1 MTAAQPPADVRRSS
15 QFFTIHLEDSMKKTW
30 LFESS
35 WATRA
40 LWAVLV
46 VMLVALG
53 LMATSRPAAA
63 QQVTPCYVNHIVQP
77 GQYIAQ
83 IARLYSVTPQ
93 SIMAA
98 NPQVTNPNLIFPG
111 QVLVV
116 PTCGTVPIQ
125 PPQPPIINPP
135 GPGTGGIPG
144 TCRWWHS
151 VTPGQTMLSI
161 SRLYGVSPF
170 AIAEANRIFN
180 LNLIYA
186 GTTLCVP

>member
-1 MTAAQPPADVRRSS
+1 
-15 QFFTIHLEDSMKKTW
+15 MKVHW
-30 LFESS
+30 LFEHR
-35 WATRA
+35 WASRA
-40 LWAVLV
+40 LVAM
-46 VMLVALG
+46 VMMVMVGVG
-53 LMATSRPAAA
+53 LLASSRPVAA
-63 QQVTPCYVNHIVQP
+63 QQTLPCYTNHIVQP

-83 IARLYSVTPQ
+83 IARIYNVTPQ

-111 QVLVV
+111 QTLLI
-116 PTCGTVPIQ
+116 PLCGTT
-125 PPQPPIINPP
+125 PPPPPPPPPTVPP

-144 TCRWWHS
+144 TCRWWHY
-151 VTPGQTMLSI
+151 VTPGQTMLGI

-186 GTTLCVP
+186 GSTLCIP